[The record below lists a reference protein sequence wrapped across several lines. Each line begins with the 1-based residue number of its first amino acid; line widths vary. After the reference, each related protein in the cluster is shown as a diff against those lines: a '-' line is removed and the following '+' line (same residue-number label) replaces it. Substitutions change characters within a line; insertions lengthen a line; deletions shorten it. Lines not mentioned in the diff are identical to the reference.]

1 MLKYFLLV
9 TMFVGSSAS
18 AMAANYRVVTTDQ
31 HYSRGAQSTATASC
45 PGGFSPVGGGW
56 NIISGN
62 GWMRVN
68 GLGWD
73 IPTYI
78 VTHSDPTSSGWEVGG
93 ISEVDL
99 TLRVYAVCATP

>member
-1 MLKYFLLV
+1 
-9 TMFVGSSAS
+9 
-18 AMAANYRVVTTDQ
+18 
-31 HYSRGAQSTATASC
+31 
-45 PGGFSPVGGGW
+45 
-56 NIISGN
+56 
-62 GWMRVN
+62 MRVN